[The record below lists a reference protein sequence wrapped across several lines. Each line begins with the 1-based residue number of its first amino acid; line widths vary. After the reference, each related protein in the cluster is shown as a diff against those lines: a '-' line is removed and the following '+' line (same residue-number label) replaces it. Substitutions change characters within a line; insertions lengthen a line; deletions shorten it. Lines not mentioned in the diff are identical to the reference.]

1 MEKHDRRQSMGSG
14 ERQRQGERC
23 SGRKKKKKGK
33 NKQTKKQTPWKERKE
48 EKTELERRERNVM
61 TPLEMML
68 SNQM

>member
-1 MEKHDRRQSMGSG
+1 MGSG
-14 ERQRQGERC
+14 ERQRQRERC
-23 SGRKKKKKGK
+23 SEKKKKKKEKGK
-33 NKQTKKQTPWKERKE
+33 NKQTKKQIPWEERKE

>member
-1 MEKHDRRQSMGSG
+1 MTVHGVGRETKT
-14 ERQRQGERC
+14 EREMF
-23 SGRKKKKKGK
+23 RKKKKKKKEKGK
-33 NKQTKKQTPWKERKE
+33 NKQTKKQIPWEERKE

>member
-1 MEKHDRRQSMGSG
+1 MF
-14 ERQRQGERC
+14 
-23 SGRKKKKKGK
+23 RKKKKKKKKEKGK
-33 NKQTKKQTPWKERKE
+33 NKQTKKQIPWEERKE